1 MVLFRFKIVN
11 RADFH
16 QFFGF
21 RQHIFCIAVVKG
33 ITQLQ
38 AGEAGQV
45 GMDARGSVQIF
56 QGSRIIAAAEC
67 GLCQQQIAG
76 KLLFIRQF
84 FDVFQ
89 VVVAQFEVFHLVGG
103 MRAQHQR
110 EVAVVAGFFVFQYFG
125 GFLLRFFKAA
135 FKKRQTCAV
144 QSDGCLTAF
153 ARRAET
159 LHTGGDVHQADD
171 EFD

>member
-1 MVLFRFKIVN
+1 M
-11 RADFH
+11 
-16 QFFGF
+16 
-21 RQHIFCIAVVKG
+21 VKG

-76 KLLFIRQF
+76 KLLFVRQF
-84 FDVFQ
+84 FNVFQ

-103 MRAQHQR
+103 VRAQHQR

-144 QSDGCLTAF
+144 QSHGCLTAF